1 MINFKMMYERE
12 VYEAVDR
19 LRKDLKGEFT
29 PILESDVVA
38 YLYHLLISEGVP
50 ASKIHVNSRV
60 VGLKNKKMDIVIGDI
75 REDGRRAIRPFMVM
89 EVKAFF
95 RDFEPQQC
103 WRRFTNLIGKGKSKS
118 DLEKL
123 RAVSCYLKFML
134 IVDEQ
139 DYLKGRYGD
148 EVRRDVLRK
157 KRDSLAPDVK
167 LLIITR
173 GREIEEL

>member
-1 MINFKMMYERE
+1 MMMYEQE

-19 LRKDLKGEFT
+19 LRKGLKGEFI

-38 YLYHLLISEGVP
+38 YLYHLLVSEGVP

-60 VGLKNKKMDIVIGDI
+60 VGLRNKKIDIVIGDI
-75 REDGRRAIRPFMVM
+75 CEDGRRAIQPFMMM

-134 IVDEQ
+134 IVDER
-139 DYLKGRYGD
+139 DYLEGRYRD

-157 KRDSLAPDVK
+157 RRDSLAPDVK

-173 GREIEEL
+173 GHEIKEL